1 MAHVWEHW
9 VAVPTAHHPDAA
21 RRRRLLNVLLV
32 GVGGLALLML
42 LAIGLFVALSPTD
55 TYRADAA
62 RLALSA
68 LLVLCSVALAYLL
81 NRCGAGELAGVLF
94 LLIVTAVIATVDE
107 PRHVVEGR
115 ALFLF
120 TVPILM
126 ASVTLRP
133 WASFAWAG
141 LTSAIISAIAYTQLA
156 DFRQSQ
162 LVPIPTMVGFFGF
175 ALTAWLSAR
184 SLESAL
190 ADLRRYQ
197 THLEDLVQARTRA
210 LDAARRAAEHA
221 NQAKSAFLAQMSHEL
236 RTPLN
241 AILGFAHLLAKAPN
255 LSPEQ
260 RHDLQTIHTS
270 GQHLL
275 HLINDILDL
284 AKIEAGRLGL
294 RPTPVHLPAFLAEI
308 AEVAAVRARQ
318 KDLAF
323 HYAPDPALPDGVRA
337 DAGRLRQVLDNLLS
351 NAVKY
356 TPHGHVA
363 LRVTSPEYEVGDHG
377 HALYAVLTF
386 TVQDTGIGIA
396 PEDRERIFQPFTR
409 APGVEHIE
417 GTGLGLTLTREFVRL
432 MGGDLHLDSAP
443 GQGTTC
449 AFTLS
454 LPVTAAA
461 RAPAPDPRL
470 PTGYQGPVRRVLVV
484 DDHPENRALLAR
496 LLHAVGFAVTLAEDG
511 ASALQQATPGAFD
524 AIFMDLKLPD
534 HSGLAVTRQIRQHDP
549 TVVIIAVSA
558 SVFPADRQASRD
570 AGCDTFLPKP
580 LVAAQVCDAL
590 RQHLD
595 LTWVLD
601 ADPAPTPEP
610 LEPIAG
616 PEANR
621 LRALVAQ
628 GDLQALTRYRC
639 PATPR
644 VARRVRQLAAEF
656 DEAGVLQLLED
667 A

>member
-323 HYAPDPALPDGVRA
+323 HYTPDPALPDGVRA